1 MTSSSKIP
9 RAVTIA
15 PSATGTGASKWAPD
29 ELPSIRTAAPI
40 AAANR
45 ITPTGMAASDEARMA
60 RASEDGYARGYEQG
74 FRAGE
79 FAEAARLRSAIA
91 ALEEG
96 LISVE
101 RESARWVGNAEENI
115 CALAVTVARHILG
128 RELATAPD
136 QIIETVRIAL
146 AEFPVSESVRVR
158 LNPQDMQVVSAAM
171 ATDEGRPVNR
181 RSVRWNADARLAP
194 GSCLIEG
201 SERIVDGRVDVGLER
216 MYRRLSNA
224 GS

>member
-1 MTSSSKIP
+1 MMSSSRIP

-15 PSATGTGASKWAPD
+15 PSASGPGAAKWAPD
-29 ELPSIRTAAPI
+29 ELPRSRPMPAAPDLQRGAG
-40 AAANR
+40 AA
-45 ITPTGMAASDEARMA
+45 PGDDVRMA
-60 RASEDGYARGYEQG
+60 QASEDGYARGYEQG

-96 LISVE
+96 LISLE

-128 RELATAPD
+128 REIAAEPEMVV
-136 QIIETVRIAL
+136 ETVRLAL

-158 LNPQDMQVVSAAM
+158 LNPQDMQMVTSVLAA
-171 ATDEGRPVNR
+171 DEERPGGRK
-181 RSVRWNADARLAP
+181 SVRWNADARLAP

-201 SERIVDGRVDVGLER
+201 SERIIDGRVDVGLER
-216 MYRRLSNA
+216 LYRRLVNA
-224 GS
+224 GG